1 VGSQRHKQPRPKKRG
16 RKRRI
21 PGRQETLPGPSRSVD
36 DLVHS
41 AKTLVEK
48 KEFRFAA
55 NVTAG
60 IALKVSGT
68 DLLAD
73 AVIAGAKGYDEAL
86 KHGPERGAE
95 RAVTELAKRRLT
107 GAVADSVAAKAVGSV
122 GGLAVTKFGKEVVRD
137 AIASTIE
144 ELSDQASG
152 ET

>member
-1 VGSQRHKQPRPKKRG
+1 VGSQTHKKPRPKKGG
-16 RKRRI
+16 RKRKLPR
-21 PGRQETLPGPSRSVD
+21 GQQTLPGPRRSVD
-36 DLVHS
+36 ELVQS
-41 AKTLVEK
+41 AKELVEK
-48 KEFRFAA
+48 KEFKFAA

-60 IALKVSGT
+60 VALKVSGT

-86 KHGPERGAE
+86 KHGPVRGAE
-95 RAVTELAKRRLT
+95 RGATELAKRRLT
-107 GAVADSVAAKAVGSV
+107 GAVADAVAAKAVGSV
-122 GGLAVTKFGKEVVRD
+122 GGLAVTKFGKEIVRD